1 MRELNFFTG
10 LIRVEITS
18 ADPTHLLHR
27 LSCAQIALYDVAST
41 SDITVEITFRRKQLA
56 QAKKILKIEDAHIK
70 IKNTRGLYW
79 QGKKILARPIF
90 LSIFVLLILLTFY
103 LPGRILFFEVE
114 GNNILPDQLI
124 LEKAAA
130 CGIRFGITRKAVR
143 SEKMKNALLAAI
155 PELEW
160 AGINTNGC
168 IATISVKE
176 KIPTSENQE
185 NFSCVKNIVASRDGV
200 ILFCSVSKGNLLC
213 KPGQAVKAGQT
224 LVSGYTDCGIK
235 IQATQAEAEIFAQ
248 TYRTLQTVS
257 LTSSTKRGVCTGRK
271 TKYSLLVGKKLIN
284 FYKDSGI
291 YDATCAKIYEQNY
304 ITLPGGFTLPVALI
318 TETWTYYETEAV
330 ACKAD
335 EFSWTHYAAEEY
347 LLDQMVA
354 GEIVSTDTSMQITGD
369 LCLLQGHY
377 ICVEMIGQIKNEETI
392 DEYGDYYGEN
402 R

>member
-1 MRELNFFTG
+1 MRELNFSTG

-18 ADPTHLLHR
+18 ADPTQLLHR
-27 LSCAQIALYDVAST
+27 LNCAQIELYDVVST
-41 SDITVEITFRRKQLA
+41 SDITVEITFRRKQLT
-56 QAKKILKIEDAHIK
+56 QAKKILRIDDAHIK
-70 IKNTRGLYW
+70 TKNTQGLYW
-79 QGKKILARPIF
+79 GGKRILARPIF
-90 LSIFVLLILLTFY
+90 LTIFLLLILLTIY
-103 LPGRILFFEVE
+103 LPRRILFVEVD

-143 SEKMKNALLAAI
+143 SEKMKNTI

-185 NFSCVKNIVASRDGV
+185 NFSCVKSIVASRDGV

-257 LTSSTKRGVCTGRK
+257 LTSSTKRGVCTGQK

-304 ITLPGGFTLPVALI
+304 ITLPGGFALPVALI

-369 LCLLQGHY
+369 LCLLQGRY